1 MHSIARPL
9 VMGCLLLA
17 GMAGTAEAQY
27 LDTLAT
33 SPMSRF
39 NEADNMLFKANL
51 DKALASGSDGVTL
64 AWKNERTPAAG
75 SVTLQKSF
83 DSKGMKCRELLI
95 ANSYKT
101 LKGEGVH
108 TFCQNSAGEWKLVD

>member
-1 MHSIARPL
+1 MNAMAR
-9 VMGCLLLA
+9 LLLL
-17 GMAGTAEAQY
+17 GCVLCAGTAQAQY
-27 LDTLAT
+27 LNTLAT

-39 NEADNMLFKANL
+39 NDADNKLFAANL
-51 DKALASGSDGVTL
+51 DKALAQGADGV
-64 AWKNERTPAAG
+64 AMDWKNERTPASG
-75 SVTLQKSF
+75 SVTPQRSF

-108 TFCQNSAGEWKLVD
+108 TFCQNSAGKWKLAP

>member
-1 MHSIARPL
+1 MNSIARVLMPI
-9 VMGCLLLA
+9 CLLC
-17 GMAGTAEAQY
+17 AGTAQAQY

-39 NEADNMLFKANL
+39 NDADNRLFMATLN
-51 DKALASGSDGVTL
+51 KALADGGDGVAL
-64 AWKNERTPAAG
+64 AWKNERTPASG
-75 SVTLQKSF
+75 SVTPQKSF

-108 TFCQNSAGEWKLVD
+108 TFCQNSAGKWKLLQ